1 MHKIIVILNSYI
13 HQHAMT
19 YRTLK
24 LSAKKMELELIDP
37 QKKTAT
43 DKSVR
48 HSVREQPYVLLVK

>member
-1 MHKIIVILNSYI
+1 
-13 HQHAMT
+13 
-19 YRTLK
+19 
-24 LSAKKMELELIDP
+24 MELELIDP